1 MGEIDLNRIRLE
13 TDKMRSFKT
22 SSVIGNMVVNKCPI
36 GFNFERLVDELFV
49 VGGRFW
55 GRKTWQG

>member
-1 MGEIDLNRIRLE
+1 MGERDWNRIRLE

-22 SSVIGNMVVNKCPI
+22 SSEKYGRQKMPDW
-36 GFNFERLVDELFV
+36 FQFERLVDVIFS